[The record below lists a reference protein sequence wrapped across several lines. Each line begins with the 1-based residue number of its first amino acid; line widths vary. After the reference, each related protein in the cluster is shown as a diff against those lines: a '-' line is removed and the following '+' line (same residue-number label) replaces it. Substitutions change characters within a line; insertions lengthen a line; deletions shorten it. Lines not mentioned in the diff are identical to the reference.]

1 MAEPRVPRP
10 FTMHWGSGQIVEEAR
25 FEGEH
30 TQPTIQLMRFADGDA
45 AGSYTLRFCHFSHR
59 GQFQRSPMMIS
70 EAEIDRLREAVS
82 ATPQIRELLLRIAG
96 AD

>member
-1 MAEPRVPRP
+1 MTESRVPRS

-25 FEGEH
+25 FEG
-30 TQPTIQLMRFADGDA
+30 TYAQPAIQLMRFATGDS

-82 ATPQIRELLLRIAG
+82 ATPRIRELLLRIAG

>member
-1 MAEPRVPRP
+1 MTESRVPRP
-10 FTMHWGSGQIVEEAR
+10 FTMHLVSGQIVEEAR
-25 FEGEH
+25 FEGAYA
-30 TQPTIQLMRFADGDA
+30 QPAIQLMRFATGDS
-45 AGSYTLRFCHFSHR
+45 AGGYALRFCDFSHH

-70 EAEIDRLREAVS
+70 EAEIDQLREAVS

>member
-30 TQPTIQLMRFADGDA
+30 TQPTIQLMRFETGDA
-45 AGSYTLRFCHFSHR
+45 AGSFTLRFCHFSQR

-70 EAEIDRLREAVS
+70 EAEIDQLREAV
-82 ATPQIRELLLRIAG
+82 AANPQIREFLLRIAG

>member
-25 FEGEH
+25 FEGAH
-30 TQPTIQLMRFADGDA
+30 TQPAIQLMRFATGDSS
-45 AGSYTLRFCHFSHR
+45 GSYTLRFCHFSHR